1 MLYVSP
7 LKALAT
13 DVERNLRSPLVGIRQ
28 AAQRLGA
35 TLPDVT
41 VGIRTGDTPP
51 NERRAFATKPP
62 DILITTPESLYLVL
76 TSGARAGLAGVR
88 TVIVDE
94 IHAVAATKRG
104 AHLALSL
111 ERLDALLDRPGGPG
125 PAQRIGLSATV
136 QPVEAVAEYLGGA
149 RTRQDGGREVVVV
162 QPPSTKQI
170 VVDVVVPVPDL
181 ADLRAAGT
189 QPDDDLSGAA
199 DAPLVR
205 PSIWPHV
212 EERVVDLVAAHRSTL
227 VFTNSRRGAER
238 LTARMN
244 EVWAQRPR
252 RGRPGPRR
260 GERGVRAR
268 PVRHGGRRRHA
279 RRGDDP
285 GPRAP
290 RLDEPGRADPDRVRA
305 QGGQPAGGRRDEL
318 ARAGHRH
325 GRDRPRRAGRA
336 RRRRWPA
343 GCSASVVPGTRSV
356 PCRGASCSR
365 RSAAS
370 SSRRP

>member
-28 AAQRLGA
+28 AAQRLGV

-88 TVIVDE
+88 TVIIDE

-181 ADLRAAGT
+181 ADLRAAGR
-189 QPDDDLSGAA
+189 AA
-199 DAPLVR
+199 RRRPVR
-205 PSIWPHV
+205 
-212 EERVVDLVAAHRSTL
+212 RRGRAARAAVDLAA
-227 VFTNSRRGAER
+227 RRGAR
-238 LTARMN
+238 R
-244 EVWAQRPR
+244 RPR
-252 RGRPGPRR
+252 RGAPVDARVHQLPARR
-260 GERGVRAR
+260 GAADRPDERGLGGAPGR
-268 PVRHGGRRRHA
+268 GRRRTTACGDA
-279 RRGDDP
+279 RRPSP
-285 GPRAP
+285 GSPAP
-290 RLDEPGRADPDRVRA
+290 RSASTRAT
-305 QGGQPAGGRRDEL
+305 
-318 ARAGHRH
+318 
-325 GRDRPRRAGRA
+325 PRRS
-336 RRRRWPA
+336 WPA
-343 GCSASVVPGTRSV
+343 RTTAR
-356 PCRGASCSR
+356 
-365 RSAAS
+365 
-370 SSRRP
+370 